1 MQLARGQRLRLT
13 ELVGT
18 GLSFQIG
25 LEARVAGSVPD
36 FACFGLDAAGKLAD
50 ERYMTFFNQP
60 KSPCGGVSLQPASGG
75 GCQFTFDL
83 QRLPASIERL
93 VITAAVDAPLTLGQ
107 LGSGHLCFLDGPL
120 ETARFELHGSDYA
133 AERALMLLEC
143 YRKDGVWRVSV
154 NGQGFNGGLAA
165 LVEHFG
171 GEVAAQPS
179 ATPAAAAPSSA
190 RINLEKRL
198 EKEAPHLISLVKKAA
213 VSLEKKGLSAH
224 RAKVC
229 LCLDIS
235 ASMAQLYDSG
245 QVQAFAERVLA
256 LGCQFDDDGEID
268 VFLFGKDVHQP
279 EPMGL
284 SNSRDY
290 VRQINKRHQ
299 LEFDTR
305 YGAAMQGIRRFYFP
319 DSAGGARTSAHKA
332 ALPVYVM
339 FITDGTTSDSA
350 VTEQQLRW
358 SSHEPIFWQFMGIGR
373 GRKASLFGR
382 AAASASG
389 SDFPFLE
396 KLDELDGRLVDNC
409 DFFSVSSPDEHPDE
423 ALYDLL
429 MNEYPGWV
437 TLAKQNGLL
446 G

>member
-1 MQLARGQRLRLT
+1 MQLTRGQRLRLT
-13 ELVGT
+13 DLIGPD
-18 GLSFQIG
+18 LRFQIG
-25 LEARVAGSVPD
+25 LDARVGGTTPD
-36 FACFGLDAAGKLAD
+36 FACFGLDGAGKLAD

-60 KSPCGGVSLQPASGG
+60 TSPCGGVSLLPGSEAV
-75 GCQFTFDL
+75 FAFDL
-83 QRLPASIERL
+83 QRLPASLERL
-93 VITAAVDAPLTLGQ
+93 VITATVDAPVTLGQ
-107 LGSGHLCFLDGPL
+107 LSSGSLRVLDGPL
-120 ETARFELHGSDYA
+120 ETGRFDLQASDYA
-133 AERALMLLEC
+133 AERALMLLEL
-143 YRKDGVWRVSV
+143 YRKDGQWRVAIT
-154 NGQGFNGGLAA
+154 GQGFNGGLAA

-171 GEVAAQPS
+171 GEVAA
-179 ATPAAAAPSSA
+179 PAAAPQQSAA

-213 VSLEKKGLSAH
+213 VSLEKKGMTAH

-235 ASMAQLYDSG
+235 ASMSQLYDSG

-284 SNSRDY
+284 GNNRDY
-290 VRQINKRHQ
+290 VQQISQRHK

-305 YGAAMQGIRRFYFP
+305 YGAAMQAIRRFYFP
-319 DSAGGARTSAHKA
+319 DSAGGARTTPHKA
-332 ALPVYVM
+332 QVPVYVM
-339 FITDGTTSDSA
+339 FITDGTTSDQA
-350 VTEQQLRW
+350 VTQQQLRW
-358 SSHEPIFWQFMGIGR
+358 SSNEPIFWQFMGIGR
-373 GRKASLFGR
+373 GRKGGFFGG
-382 AAASASG
+382 SASTG
-389 SDFPFLE
+389 SASDFPFLE
-396 KLDELDGRLVDNC
+396 KLDDLEGRLVDNA
-409 DFFSVSSPDEHPDE
+409 DFFSVSSPGEHPDE

-437 TLAKQNGLL
+437 QLARQNGLL

>member
-1 MQLARGQRLRLT
+1 MQLVRGQRLPLGD
-13 ELVGT
+13 LIGT
-18 GLSFQIG
+18 GQRFQIG
-25 LEARVAGSVPD
+25 LNARVGGGTPD

-60 KSPCGGVSLQPASGG
+60 QSPCGGVSLQPASDDA
-75 GCQFTFDL
+75 CLFAFDL
-83 QRLPASIERL
+83 QRLPASIQRL
-93 VITAAVDAPLTLGQ
+93 VITATVDAPASMGQ
-107 LGSGHLCFLDGPL
+107 LNSGHLRFLDGPL
-120 ETARFELHGSDYA
+120 ETGRFELKGSDYA

-143 YRKDGVWRVSV
+143 YRKDGQWRISV

-171 GEVAAQPS
+171 GEVAA
-179 ATPAAAAPSSA
+179 PAAAPAPATAA

-213 VSLEKKGLSAH
+213 VSLEKKGLGAH

-235 ASMAQLYDSG
+235 ASMAHLYDSG

-268 VFLFGKDVHQP
+268 VFLFGKDVHHP

-284 SNSRDY
+284 GNSRDY
-290 VRQINKRHQ
+290 VRQINQRHK

-319 DSAGGARTSAHKA
+319 DAAGGARTTPHKA
-332 ALPVYVM
+332 QVPVYVM
-339 FITDGTTSDSA
+339 FITDGTTSDQA
-350 VTEQQLRW
+350 VTQQQLRW
-358 SSHEPIFWQFMGIGR
+358 SSNEPIFWQFMGIGK

-382 AAASASG
+382 AASNASG

-396 KLDELDGRLVDNC
+396 KLDDLDGRLIDNA
-409 DFFSVSSPDEHPDE
+409 DFFSVSSPDEHADE

-437 TLAKQNGLL
+437 DLARKNGLL